1 MGHHLVKTI
10 PGFAHLQERVS
21 TMLCVVT
28 PAGRLELCE
37 GGADYPLVVRRTQQ
51 VGPGGLP
58 EARGVPDESRNLK
71 RGRRLPMRR
80 TGGDSV
86 SCGRCF
92 RAVRPGRRYGR
103 LSAYLHGGCGTTAGS
118 PTASCTVAPP
128 ATSATEPSTSASAS
142 RRTPAAPPRGPRSA
156 RPPRGSR
163 RRSPR
168 PARWADRGPGGS
180 PSWCPTPR
188 AGRW

>member
-1 MGHHLVKTI
+1 MGRYLVKTI
-10 PGFAHLQERVS
+10 LDFAHLQERVS
-21 TMLCVVT
+21 TVPYVMT
-28 PAGRLELCE
+28 PAARFELCE
-37 GGADYPLVVRRTQQ
+37 GGAEYPLVVRGQ

-58 EARGVPDESRNLK
+58 EASGGPDESRTK
-71 RGRRLPMRR
+71 RAPAADPADGRRSRVLR
-80 TGGDSV
+80 TAFH
-86 SCGRCF
+86 GRPED
-92 RAVRPGRRYGR
+92 ANR
-103 LSAYLHGGCGTTAGS
+103 LSAHQHGGRGTTAAS
-118 PTASCTVAPP
+118 PIASCTP
-128 ATSATEPSTSASAS
+128 AQPAASATAPSTPASAS